1 MFTGIVEEVG
11 VIRQIRR
18 GAHSSVL
25 TIGAETVLSDLKI
38 GDSVAV
44 NGVCL
49 TATSLCSGFFTA
61 DVMHETLR
69 RSSLGSLTSGSRVN
83 LERAMAANG
92 RFGGHI
98 VSGHIDGTGRIAATR
113 RDDNAV
119 WYTVE
124 TPVPLLRYIVEKGSI
139 TIDGISLTVA
149 TVVRYQCLKDVP
161 AAFQPTIKTLMDAGI
176 LLGDGRNPQVDGY
189 PVGVCEMLAPLQG
202 AKYIARASL
211 HDVPHILKA
220 KQMIRTA
227 FEYQLNNRGYS
238 LVELL
243 CACPTNLK
251 MSPTD
256 ACRWVGEEMTKTF
269 PLGVFKEE

>member
-1 MFTGIVEEVG
+1 MAGTTLVG
-11 VIRQIRR
+11 
-18 GAHSSVL
+18 
-25 TIGAETVLSDLKI
+25 EK
-38 GDSVAV
+38 
-44 NGVCL
+44 
-49 TATSLCSGFFTA
+49 TSTC
-61 DVMHETLR
+61 R
-69 RSSLGSLTSGSRVN
+69 
-83 LERAMAANG
+83 
-92 RFGGHI
+92 
-98 VSGHIDGTGRIAATR
+98 
-113 RDDNAV
+113 
-119 WYTVE
+119 
-124 TPVPLLRYIVEKGSI
+124 
-139 TIDGISLTVA
+139 
-149 TVVRYQCLKDVP
+149 
-161 AAFQPTIKTLMDAGI
+161 
-176 LLGDGRNPQVDGY
+176 DGRNPQVDGY

>member
-49 TATSLCSGFFTA
+49 TATSLGSGFFTA

-98 VSGHIDGTGRIAATR
+98 VSGHIDGTGTILSLR

-119 WYTVE
+119 WYTVSASLS
-124 TPVPLLRYIVEKGSI
+124 LLRYIVEKGSI

-149 TVVRYQCLKDVP
+149 RVETDRFSISAIPHTVAVTILSEKQPGDTVNLETDIIGKYVEKLLMP
-161 AAFQPTIKTLMDAGI
+161 APEPQAAGGITLDF
-176 LLGDGRNPQVDGY
+176 
-189 PVGVCEMLAPLQG
+189 LARHG
-202 AKYIARASL
+202 
-211 HDVPHILKA
+211 
-220 KQMIRTA
+220 
-227 FEYQLNNRGYS
+227 F
-238 LVELL
+238 
-243 CACPTNLK
+243 
-251 MSPTD
+251 
-256 ACRWVGEEMTKTF
+256 
-269 PLGVFKEE
+269 

>member
-1 MFTGIVEEVG
+1 MAVIYQKSAYLNDVKRHYCPGCSHGIAHKIVGEVLEEMGLLEKTIMVAPVGCSGLLYDYSNTDGIHALHGRAPAVATGVKAVHPDKIVYAYQG
-11 VIRQIRR
+11 DGDLI
-18 GAHSSVL
+18 S
-25 TIGAETVLSDLKI
+25 IGTGETVSAAARGENITVIFANNSIFGMTGGQMAGTTLVGEK
-38 GDSVAV
+38 
-44 NGVCL
+44 
-49 TATSLCSGFFTA
+49 TSTC
-61 DVMHETLR
+61 R
-69 RSSLGSLTSGSRVN
+69 
-83 LERAMAANG
+83 
-92 RFGGHI
+92 
-98 VSGHIDGTGRIAATR
+98 
-113 RDDNAV
+113 
-119 WYTVE
+119 
-124 TPVPLLRYIVEKGSI
+124 
-139 TIDGISLTVA
+139 
-149 TVVRYQCLKDVP
+149 
-161 AAFQPTIKTLMDAGI
+161 
-176 LLGDGRNPQVDGY
+176 DGRNPQVDGY